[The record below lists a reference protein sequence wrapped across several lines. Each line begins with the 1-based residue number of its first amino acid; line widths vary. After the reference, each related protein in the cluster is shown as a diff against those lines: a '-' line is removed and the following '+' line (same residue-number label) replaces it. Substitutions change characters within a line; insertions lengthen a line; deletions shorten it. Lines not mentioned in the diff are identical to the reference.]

1 MIIMVDIIE
10 EVSDNLEEPVSDP
23 AEMYDN
29 FEEPVSD
36 PAEVSDNDVLYIV
49 SDNGVTKEEFKILI
63 DEVKGL
69 REDVKNK
76 QYNIVFGGVSAD
88 NVSYNQTVS
97 VSDNIIY
104 KRIKDYNTSES
115 MGLIGLVLAFSAS
128 IIYLIHKTIF
138 KIRR

>member
-1 MIIMVDIIE
+1 MFDIIE
-10 EVSDNLEEPVSDP
+10 EVSDNLEDSVSDP
-23 AEMYDN
+23 AEVSDS
-29 FEEPVSD
+29 FEELVSD
-36 PAEVSDNDVLYIV
+36 PAEVSDNNVLYIV

-76 QYNIVFGGVSAD
+76 QYNIVFGGVSVD
-88 NVSYNQTVS
+88 NVSDNQTVS

-104 KRIKDYNTSES
+104 KPIKDYNTSES
-115 MGLIGLVLAFSAS
+115 MALIGLVLAFSAL

>member
-1 MIIMVDIIE
+1 MDDLIDEVYENIE
-10 EVSDNLEEPVSDP
+10 EVVSGP
-23 AEMYDN
+23 AEVSGN
-29 FEEPVSD
+29 IEEVVSD
-36 PAEVSDNDVLYIV
+36 PAEVSGNDVLYIV

-76 QYNIVFGGVSAD
+76 QYNIVFSG
-88 NVSYNQTVS
+88 VSYNNVS
-97 VSDNIIY
+97 DNNVVTVSDNIIY
-104 KRIKDYNTSES
+104 KPIKDYNTSES
-115 MGLIGLVLAFSAS
+115 MALIGLVLAFSAL

>member
-1 MIIMVDIIE
+1 MVDIID
-10 EVSDNLEEPVSDP
+10 EVSDNLEEPVSLS
-23 AEMYDN
+23 AEVSDDI
-29 FEEPVSD
+29 EETVSD
-36 PAEVSDNDVLYIV
+36 PAELSDNDVLYIV

-63 DEVKGL
+63 DELKGL

-88 NVSYNQTVS
+88 NVSDNQAVS

-104 KRIKDYNTSES
+104 KPIKEYNTSES
-115 MGLIGLVLAFSAS
+115 MALIGLVLAFSAL